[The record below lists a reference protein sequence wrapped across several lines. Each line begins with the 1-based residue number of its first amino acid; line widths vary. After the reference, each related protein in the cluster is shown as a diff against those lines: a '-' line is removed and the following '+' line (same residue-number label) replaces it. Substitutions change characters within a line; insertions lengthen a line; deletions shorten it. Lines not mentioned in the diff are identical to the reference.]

1 MKQTCS
7 DQLTDELV
15 TATEKTTNQ
24 LERSAQLRTR
34 ATQTAASIE
43 PKSHDTMTHRRTK
56 HEAWLYHNSVFLV
69 WNHFDGNIYHVSV
82 IRRRFDLWKFHLV
95 FCKIDLPFLS
105 INTGCVKETR
115 KTDCVS
121 GSEQCTSVR
130 DNRAVLKST
139 SSSCDITK
147 SYIFLGVR
155 GADY

>member
-56 HEAWLYHNSVFLV
+56 HEA
-69 WNHFDGNIYHVSV
+69 
-82 IRRRFDLWKFHLV
+82 
-95 FCKIDLPFLS
+95 
-105 INTGCVKETR
+105 
-115 KTDCVS
+115 
-121 GSEQCTSVR
+121 
-130 DNRAVLKST
+130 
-139 SSSCDITK
+139 
-147 SYIFLGVR
+147 
-155 GADY
+155 